1 MSDSPSVPA
10 RVATGFI
17 AMLITCTLEIL
28 LAVIGNGDIVHL
40 SVYFLLIV
48 GMGMIICIIA
58 SLAMQQETLNF
69 AVKLTIFALLSTW
82 AVGMVTSPWLFCNT
96 SGWPFHLA
104 LVGTASSLIYVWRHP
119 IDYIDYNDDNLD
131 VE

>member
-1 MSDSPSVPA
+1 MSDSPTVPA

-28 LAVIGNGDIVHL
+28 LAVVGNGDLVHL

-48 GMGMIICIIA
+48 GMGIISFIIA
-58 SLAMQQETLNF
+58 SLTMQQETFNF
-69 AVKLTIFALLSTW
+69 AVKLTIFALLPTW
-82 AVGMVTSPWLFCNT
+82 AVSMVASPWLLCNT

-104 LVGTASSLIYVWRHP
+104 LAGTVVGLIYVWRH
-119 IDYIDYNDDNLD
+119 
-131 VE
+131 